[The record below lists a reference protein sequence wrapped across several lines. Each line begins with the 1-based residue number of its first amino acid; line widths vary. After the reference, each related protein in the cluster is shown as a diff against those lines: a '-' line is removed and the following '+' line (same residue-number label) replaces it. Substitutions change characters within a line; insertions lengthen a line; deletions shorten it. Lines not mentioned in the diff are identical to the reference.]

1 MEDPS
6 PGQIPSWQCH
16 PGGQGTAGDTTH
28 PKDSQG
34 TSPQNPHSQ
43 KKKKNQKNG
52 DRLVFL
58 IQRFLSLFK
67 PGLSTAQCQTH
78 QNLFVLFCLR
88 EAGEGSSEP
97 ALPTRPCTA
106 AAPALAQ
113 LRPPEQTAKY
123 TQQVSVNSQSFGT
136 LRPSAAVEEG
146 GREGLQLFPRLR
158 QRSRK
163 PCFKLKNKPAYIVE
177 NFS

>member
-43 KKKKNQKNG
+43 KKGKPEKWRQAGVSNPKV
-52 DRLVFL
+52 LVF
-58 IQRFLSLFK
+58 IQTRAQHCSVPNAPK
-67 PGLSTAQCQTH
+67 P
-78 QNLFVLFCLR
+78 FFFLFCLR